1 MSEIVN
7 LFASRGAECPLPR
20 RMESSDDK
28 QPAIF
33 LVEREG

>member
-20 RMESSDDK
+20 RMESSDEK
-28 QPAIF
+28 NAIF